1 MLTDFK
7 AMQSYYFL
15 TEWNFQF
22 LYLRGQTLLLNLTD
36 YRDKTQANSSN
47 IPVTLLPAPFLFLSS
62 YICWKSPDRA
72 PPLSQ
77 QTETKVK
84 SGFPGNYKCMLKKT
98 IKRLVLTKPS
108 FNT

>member
-22 LYLRGQTLLLNLTD
+22 LYLRRQTLLLNLTD

-47 IPVTLLPAPFLFLSS
+47 IPVMLLPAPFLFLSS
-62 YICWKSPDRA
+62 HICWKSPDRA

-84 SGFPGNYKCMLKKT
+84 SGFPRELQVHVEKDYKKT
-98 IKRLVLTKPS
+98 CPHQALI
-108 FNT
+108 